1 MRPLARTGVRARTTV
16 IALVTLALALGAAG
30 VLVVVLLSRQLDGT
44 VTDSV
49 LSTARQ
55 VADEVSGEGVNRREL
70 VGILGS
76 RDAAVTQVLDGT
88 GSVVARSQAATGR
101 PPLTDARPRPGQEI
115 IRTAH
120 LTLTNQVGDFR
131 IAAIGV
137 RGPDGTYTVISAR
150 SMTFVTE
157 PTARLAF
164 VVTVVFLALLVVAAI
179 AAYGAVGAALHPVER
194 MRRTVAEISTSDL
207 SARVTPPP
215 GRDEVHRLAITL
227 NDLLDR
233 LASAQAAQRRF
244 VADASHELRS
254 PLSAITTALSV
265 ADRHPDTVDLL
276 PLIDRE
282 TGRLRGLVDDLLLL
296 ARTDDSTD
304 RLPTSE
310 VDLDDLVHAE
320 AQRLRASTSL
330 EVEVTATPVKVRGDE
345 GQLRRAVRNLVDNA
359 QHHASGRIRLVSRVD
374 GRRAVIEVCD
384 DGPGIAP
391 EDRERV
397 FERFVRADTARDREH
412 GGAGLGLSI
421 VAGIAARHGGRA
433 AALDP
438 ADGYPGAHVVIELP
452 AEVL

>member
-1 MRPLARTGVRARTTV
+1 MARTGVRARTTV
-16 IALVTLALALGAAG
+16 IALVTLTLALGAAG
-30 VLVVVLLSRQLDGT
+30 VLVVVLLSHQLDGT

-55 VADEVSGEGVNRREL
+55 VADEVSAEGVDRREL

-76 RDAAVTQVLDGT
+76 RDAAVTQVLDAT
-88 GSVVARSQAATGR
+88 GSVVARSQEATGR

-120 LTLTNQVGDFR
+120 LTLPNQVGEFR

-137 RGPDGTYTVISAR
+137 RGPNGTYTVVSAR

-157 PTARLAF
+157 PTERLALL
-164 VVTVVFLALLVVAAI
+164 VTTVFLALVIVAAI
-179 AAYGAVGAALHPVER
+179 AVHRAVGAALSPVER
-194 MRRTVAEISTSDL
+194 MRRTVADISTSDL
-207 SARVTPPP
+207 STRVAPPP

-227 NDLLDR
+227 NELLDR

-296 ARTDDSTD
+296 ARTDDGTD
-304 RLPTSE
+304 RLPQSE
-310 VDLDDLVHAE
+310 VDLDDLIHAE
-320 AQRLRASTSL
+320 AQRLRACTSL
-330 EVEVTATPVKVRGDE
+330 DVEVVATPVKVRGDE

-359 QHHASGRIRLVSRVD
+359 QDHATARIRLVSKLD
-374 GRRAVIEVCD
+374 GERAVIEVSD

-391 EDRERV
+391 QDRERV
-397 FERFVRADTARDREH
+397 FERFVRADTARDRAH

-421 VAGIAARHGGRA
+421 VAGIAAKHSGSVTA
-433 AALDP
+433 VDP
-438 ADGYPGAHVVIELP
+438 ADGGPGARVVIELP
-452 AEVL
+452 ALTEVL